1 MHRGRES
8 GVGRRNAAWALFWV
22 ALLGSS
28 AAGEGSSSPL
38 FRDADLQLGE
48 QLIVE
53 HKCEACHIKRV
64 GGDGTSIYSPVGR
77 IRSASAL
84 LAMVEAC
91 NTEMGLGM
99 FPEEVAAVAAVL
111 NRDHYEFD

>member
-1 MHRGRES
+1 MNKGS
-8 GVGRRNAAWALFWV
+8 GFGVGRRNVVWSLFWT

-28 AAGEGSSSPL
+28 AVGQGSVDMY
-38 FRDADLQLGE
+38 RDADLALGE

-53 HKCEACHIKRV
+53 HKCQACHITRV

-77 IRSASAL
+77 IRTASAL

-91 NTEMGLGM
+91 NTEMGFGM
-99 FPEEVAAVAAVL
+99 FPDEVAAVAAVL
-111 NRDHYEFD
+111 NRDYYEFD